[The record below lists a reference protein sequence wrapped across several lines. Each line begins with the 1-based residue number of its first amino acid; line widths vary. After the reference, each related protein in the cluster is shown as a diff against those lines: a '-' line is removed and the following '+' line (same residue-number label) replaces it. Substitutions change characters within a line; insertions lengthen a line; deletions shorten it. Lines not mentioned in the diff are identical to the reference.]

1 MEIFSL
7 KENREAV
14 KNLWRQ
20 GYRSPT
26 QISQKT
32 SVPLRSCERYVAH
45 LRKNG
50 KIPEIH
56 RSGRPREV
64 SPKMRRQIGKIVN
77 SNHFVTAG
85 EIKARLEETNTDFE
99 ATEQT
104 IHNEL
109 SRLGY
114 VATLPRRV
122 PLLTEQA
129 KQNRLEWA
137 QSHSRYNWRKVVF
150 SDETT
155 LHSDKPVAPM
165 VKHPF

>member
-77 SNHFVTAG
+77 SNHFVTTG
-85 EIKARLEETNTDFE
+85 ARSYFSMKQLCRCFET
-99 ATEQT
+99 
-104 IHNEL
+104 L
-109 SRLGY
+109 VWLG
-114 VATLPRRV
+114 RV
-122 PLLTEQA
+122 LTNPLHQ
-129 KQNRLEWA
+129 W
-137 QSHSRYNWRKVVF
+137 
-150 SDETT
+150 
-155 LHSDKPVAPM
+155 
-165 VKHPF
+165 